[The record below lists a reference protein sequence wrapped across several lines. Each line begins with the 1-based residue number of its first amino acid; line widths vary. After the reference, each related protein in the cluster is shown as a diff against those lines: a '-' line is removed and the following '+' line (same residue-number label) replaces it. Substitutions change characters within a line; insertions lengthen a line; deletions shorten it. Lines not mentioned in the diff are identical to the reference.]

1 MQAVPL
7 PALSGAEKRCA
18 AAALWAAHRC
28 TVRSSSGS
36 SRSSTRSSGGAPL
49 RVEWPPAGVDKAHDP
64 KALGCRRLLPLL
76 LVVVVVVLLLLLV
89 LVLLPLALLAG
100 LAVGMGLTV
109 GGVGVLGV
117 LVGMLAAEAE
127 PQGSG
132 GSRWDAACQRPWH
145 GDTTKAVA
153 KAGRARG
160 KTLATRCPSHREGG
174 KQSAS
179 PAAMVVL
186 VVVLMPLL
194 LLLAC
199 LAVPA
204 LLSLVVVVVMLVLL
218 LLLLLL
224 LLQRARRRHCPPVLP
239 LDVEVGHHP
248 LGVLPKHL
256 WRGRG
261 KRQHLSV
268 GWV

>member
-145 GDTTKAVA
+145 GDTTKALA

-160 KTLATRCPSHREGG
+160 THWQHAALPTERGASRAPHPLPWWCSWWCSCPSSSSLHAL
-174 KQSAS
+174 QSPPSS
-179 PAAMVVL
+179 P
-186 VVVLMPLL
+186 
-194 LLLAC
+194 
-199 LAVPA
+199 
-204 LLSLVVVVVMLVLL
+204 S
-218 LLLLLL
+218 
-224 LLQRARRRHCPPVLP
+224 
-239 LDVEVGHHP
+239 
-248 LGVLPKHL
+248 
-256 WRGRG
+256 W
-261 KRQHLSV
+261 
-268 GWV
+268 WWW